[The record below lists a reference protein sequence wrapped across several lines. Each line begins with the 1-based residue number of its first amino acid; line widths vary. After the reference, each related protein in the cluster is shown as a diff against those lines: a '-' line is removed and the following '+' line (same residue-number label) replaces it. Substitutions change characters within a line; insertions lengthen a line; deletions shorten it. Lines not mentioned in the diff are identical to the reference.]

1 MYENT
6 QCSNVFTR
14 GMLNCDATSFIREE
28 KQEVQGS
35 LDCRTSG
42 QVQVTNEEYFVILR
56 SGGNSLLYIRYR
68 AEENLLSELQQRG
81 LADGYDTLFLWE
93 HATAT
98 HL

>member
-1 MYENT
+1 MCENT
-6 QCSNVFTR
+6 QCLRAV
-14 GMLNCDATSFIREE
+14 NCDATNFIREE
-28 KQEVQGS
+28 KREVQGS